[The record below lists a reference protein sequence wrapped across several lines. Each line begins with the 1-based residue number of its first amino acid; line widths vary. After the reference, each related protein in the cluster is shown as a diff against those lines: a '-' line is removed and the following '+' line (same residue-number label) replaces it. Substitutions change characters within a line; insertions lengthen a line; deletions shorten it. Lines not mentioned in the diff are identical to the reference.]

1 MTDLLAPASYKYQV
15 GGSLPSGAR
24 TYVKRKADTE
34 LYEALLAGHFCY
46 VFNARQMGKSSLRV
60 QVTQQLQVQG
70 VRCGVIDITAIGT
83 QQVTAEQWYA
93 SIIGSLVSSF
103 QLKLDLAQWWRSHA
117 HLSLPNRLSQ
127 FFDTVLLAQITEPI
141 VIFID
146 EIDSVLSLK
155 FSTDDFFALIRTCYN
170 RRADQPSY
178 QRLSFALFG
187 VTTPSDLIHDKT
199 RTPFNTA
206 KAIALRGF
214 QPQEAKVL
222 LPGLASSTLEPE
234 AVLERILDWTAGQPF
249 LTQKLCHL
257 FVTTRHTQLQ
267 ILISNELGET
277 PSSAAEQATAWVDRL
292 VQQFVL
298 SNWETQDDPEHLKT
312 IRDRLLFN
320 EQRAGRLLGAYQQL
334 LLRSAQAPDANLTT
348 AQTNYEI
355 DSQDQ
360 QELLLSGLVEK
371 RGNAL
376 SVKNHIYQTIFDPNW
391 VTQQLQHLRPYSQA
405 LSLWVASD
413 YQDESRLLRGQ
424 ALQDVL
430 RWSQNQSLSDIDYR
444 FLAASQE
451 LDRQEAQRLSE
462 TERLQEAEARLTVER
477 QRSLEQRRNLKIQQW
492 LLGGVTLTMLVAILS
507 AVFAYQQYQRTA
519 LSEIRAIVLSS
530 EALYASNRW
539 FDALLQA
546 IRGKQQ
552 LRKLNI
558 PDAALQAQ
566 IDAALERAV
575 LSIQERNRFSG
586 HQAAI
591 LAISYSSDGQQI
603 ATAGVDGSIRIWH
616 PNGKLLN
623 TITSREVTR
632 TLKFSPDGKYL
643 ASGGDSRVA
652 KLWNRDGSLYRRLVT
667 KASGI
672 WTLDFSPDGKALVTV
687 GTDSLGELWDVAS
700 GQLIRTFQKQ
710 KTGSRTTA
718 YSQDGNL
725 IAIGSVDGGVRLWNP
740 KGKLQA
746 SLPNHNA
753 TIQAIAFSPDQQ
765 IFATAT
771 DDGMLRL
778 WNRSDNSLRATV
790 KAHTAAIWSLAFS
803 PDSKTLISASWDKTV
818 KLWNR
823 DGKNVNTLRGH
834 TASVYGAVFSP
845 DGQAIASAGADN
857 VAVLWKTQSEFQRSI
872 KEIPG
877 ITIRLE
883 FSKDGKLL
891 ATGGNEEVVRLWQL
905 DGTLQR
911 TIKTHKAAAGGVRF
925 SPDGKYL
932 ATVSED
938 RSVKVWQLDG
948 KLKRVVG
955 SQPYALISVDW
966 SPDSKTLVTSA
977 ANGELWRWSL
987 DGQLLGKMK
996 GHTAAAWDVS
1006 FSPNGEM
1013 IGSASNDATV
1023 RLWSKEGQPLHTLKG
1038 HQAVVWNVAFSP
1050 DRRLLASGS
1059 GDTTVKVWQ
1068 QDGTLLQTLKGHK
1081 AAVWGV
1087 NFSPDGRLLATSSID
1102 ETVKLWHPTGKL
1114 LTTLTGHTS
1123 GVRAVAFHPTLPLL
1137 ASAGDDQSIILWNV
1151 DRIVKL
1157 DPLTYAC
1164 TWVQDYLTTNATLSP
1179 SDRALCS
1186 N

>member
-60 QVTQQLQVQG
+60 QVTQQLKAQG

-93 SIIGSLVSSF
+93 SIIGSLISSF
-103 QLKLDLAQWWRSHA
+103 QLKLDLAHWWRSHA

-178 QRLSFALFG
+178 LRLSFALFG

-199 RTPFNTA
+199 RTPFNIA

-222 LPGLASSTLEPE
+222 LPGLTSSTPEPE
-234 AVLERILDWTAGQPF
+234 AVLQRILDWTAGQPF

-257 FVTTRHTQLQ
+257 FVKTRHTQPQVLV
-267 ILISNELGET
+267 SNELGE
-277 PSSAAEQATAWVDRL
+277 PSSSAAEQATAWVDRL

-334 LLRSAQAPDANLTT
+334 LLRSAQAPEANPTT
-348 AQTNYEI
+348 DQANDEI

-376 SVKNHIYQTIFDPNW
+376 SIKNHIYQTIFDSHW
-391 VTQQLQHLRPYSQA
+391 VTHQLQRLRPYSQA
-405 LSLWVASD
+405 LALWVASD

-424 ALQDVL
+424 ALQEVL
-430 RWSQNQSLSDIDYR
+430 RWSQNQSLSAMDYR

-451 LDRQEAQRLSE
+451 LARHEAQRISE
-462 TERLQEAEARLTVER
+462 SERLQAVEARLTVER

-492 LLGGVTLTMLVAILS
+492 LLSGATLTMLVTIFS
-507 AVFAYQQYQRTA
+507 AVFAYKQYQQTA
-519 LSEIRAIVLSS
+519 LSELRAIVLSS

-552 LRKLNI
+552 LQKLNI
-558 PDAALQAQ
+558 PDAALQTQ

-575 LSIQERNRFSG
+575 LSIQEKNRFNG

-591 LAISYSSDGQQI
+591 LAIAFSPNGQEI
-603 ATAGVDGSIRIWH
+603 ATAGVDGSIRIWQ

-623 TITSREVTR
+623 TIKNREVTR
-632 TLKFSPDGKYL
+632 ALKFSPDGKYL
-643 ASGGDSRVA
+643 VSGGDSRVA
-652 KLWNRDGSLYRRLVT
+652 KLWNRDGSLYRAIT
-667 KASGI
+667 TQASGI
-672 WTLDFSPDGKALVTV
+672 WTLDFSPDSQSLITG
-687 GTDSLGELWDVAS
+687 GTDSFGELWDIAS
-700 GQLIRTFQKQ
+700 GQLIRKIQKQ
-710 KTGSRTTA
+710 KTGSRTIA
-718 YSQDGNL
+718 YSPDGKL
-725 IAIGSVDGGVRLWNP
+725 IAIGSVDGLVRLWSP
-740 KGKLQA
+740 EGQLRA
-746 SLPNHNA
+746 TLPNHNA
-753 TIQAIAFSPDQQ
+753 TIQAIAFSADQQ
-765 IFATAT
+765 TFATAT
-771 DDGMLRL
+771 DDGILRL
-778 WNRSDNSLRATV
+778 WNRQDNTLIKSV

-803 PDSKTLISASWDKTV
+803 PDSKTLATASWDKTI
-818 KLWNR
+818 KLWHRN
-823 DGKNVNTLRGH
+823 GNNFNTLRGH
-834 TASVYGAVFSP
+834 TASVWGVAFSP
-845 DGQAIASAGADN
+845 DGQTIASAGADN
-857 VAVLWKTQSEFQRSI
+857 TAILWKTQSEFQRSI

-877 ITIRLE
+877 ITTRLE

-891 ATGGNEEVVRLWQL
+891 ATAGNEKVVRLWQL
-905 DGTLQR
+905 DGTLKQ
-911 TIKTHKAAAGGVRF
+911 TIATHKAAAGGVRF
-925 SPDGKYL
+925 SPNGQYL

-938 RSVKVWQLDG
+938 RSLKVWQLDG
-948 KLKRVVG
+948 KLKREVG
-955 SQPYALISVDW
+955 SQPYAMISVDW

-977 ANGELWRWSL
+977 ANGELWQWGI
-987 DGQLLGKMK
+987 DGQLIGKLK

-1006 FSPNGEM
+1006 YGPDGEM

-1023 RLWSKEGQPLHTLKG
+1023 RLWSKAGKPIHILKG

-1068 QDGTLLQTLKGHK
+1068 RNGTLLRTLKGHK

-1087 NFSPDGRLLATSSID
+1087 NFSPDGALLATSSID

-1114 LTTLTGHTS
+1114 VTTLTGHTS

-1137 ASAGDDQSIILWNV
+1137 ASAGDDQSIMLWNV
-1151 DRIVKL
+1151 DRILKL

-1164 TWVQDYLTTNATLSP
+1164 AWAKDYLTTNAALSP
-1179 SDRALCS
+1179 SDRTLCS

>member
-1 MTDLLAPASYKYQV
+1 MTDLLVPASYEYQV

-34 LYEALLAGHFCY
+34 LYEALLAGDYCY

-60 QVTQQLQVQG
+60 QVTQQLQTQG

-83 QQVTAEQWYA
+83 QQVTPEQWYA

-117 HLSLPNRLSQ
+117 YLSLPNRLSQ
-127 FFDTVLLAQITEPI
+127 FFDTVLLAQITDPI

-170 RRADQPSY
+170 RRTDQPSY

-199 RTPFNTA
+199 RTPFNIA

-222 LPGLASSTLEPE
+222 LTGLASSTSEPE
-234 AVLERILDWTAGQPF
+234 AILQRILDWTAGQPF
-249 LTQKLCHL
+249 LTQKLCRL
-257 FVTTRHTQLQ
+257 VVKTRHTQSQ
-267 ILISNELGET
+267 VFVDNELSEN
-277 PSSAAEQATAWVDRL
+277 SSSTTEQAIAWVDRL
-292 VQQFVL
+292 VQQFIL

-334 LLRSAQAPDANLTT
+334 LLRSTQTTDANSVTDQ
-348 AQTNYEI
+348 ANFEV

-371 RGNAL
+371 RGNIL
-376 SVKNHIYQTIFDPNW
+376 SVKNRIYQTIFDPSW
-391 VTQQLQHLRPYSQA
+391 VTQQLQRLRPYSQA
-405 LSLWVASD
+405 LELWVASD

-430 RWSQNQSLSDIDYR
+430 RWSQNQSLSAMDYR

-451 LDRQEAQRLSE
+451 LARNEAQRLSE
-462 TERLQEAEARLTVER
+462 NERLQEVEARLKIER

-492 LLGGVTLTMLVAILS
+492 LLSGVTLTMLVAIFS
-507 AVFAYQQYQRTA
+507 AVFAYKQYQQTA
-519 LSEIRAIVLSS
+519 LSELRAIVLSS

-552 LRKLNI
+552 LQKLNI
-558 PDAALQAQ
+558 PDSALQAQ

-575 LSIQERNRFSG
+575 LSIQEKNRFNG

-591 LAISYSSDGQQI
+591 LAIAYSPDGKQI
-603 ATAGVDGSIRIWH
+603 ATAGVDGSIRIWQ

-623 TITSREVTR
+623 TIKNREVTR
-632 TLKFSPDGKYL
+632 ALKFSPDGKYL

-652 KLWNRDGSLYRRLVT
+652 KLWNQDGSLHRAIKT
-667 KASGI
+667 QASGI
-672 WTLDFSPDGKALVTV
+672 WTLDFSPDSKYLVTG
-687 GTDSLGELWDVAS
+687 GTDSFGELWDIAS
-700 GQLIRTFQKQ
+700 GKSIRTFQKQ
-710 KTGSRTTA
+710 RTGSRTLA
-718 YSQDGNL
+718 YSPDGKL
-725 IAIGSVDGGVRLWNP
+725 IAIGSVDGLVRLWTP
-740 KGKLQA
+740 EGELQA
-746 SLPNHNA
+746 TLPNHNA

-771 DDGMLRL
+771 DDGVLRL
-778 WNRSDNSLRATV
+778 WNRKDNTLIKSV
-790 KAHTAAIWSLAFS
+790 KAHAAAIWSLAFS
-803 PDSKTLISASWDKTV
+803 PDSQTLATASWDKTI
-818 KLWNR
+818 KLWHRN
-823 DGKNVNTLRGH
+823 GTNFNTLRGH
-834 TASVYGAVFSP
+834 TASVWGAVFSP
-845 DGQAIASAGADN
+845 DGQSIASAGADN
-857 VAVLWKTQSEFQRSI
+857 IAILWRTQSEFQRSI
-872 KEIPG
+872 REIPG

-911 TIKTHKAAAGGVRF
+911 TIETHKAATGGVRF
-925 SPDGKYL
+925 SPDGQYL

-938 RSVKVWQLDG
+938 RNLKVWQLDG
-948 KLKRVVG
+948 KLERVVG

-977 ANGELWRWSL
+977 ANGELWRWGVN
-987 DGQLLGKMK
+987 GQLLGKMK

-1006 FSPNGEM
+1006 FSPDGNM
-1013 IGSASNDATV
+1013 IGSVSNDATV
-1023 RLWSKEGQPLHTLKG
+1023 RLWSKEGKPIHVLKG

-1059 GDTTVKVWQ
+1059 GDTTVKIWQ
-1068 QDGTLLQTLKGHK
+1068 QDGTLLHTLKGHK
-1081 AAVWGV
+1081 AAVWGI
-1087 NFSPDGRLLATSSID
+1087 NFSPDGQLLATSSID
-1102 ETVKLWHPTGKL
+1102 ETVKLWHPNGKL
-1114 LTTLTGHTS
+1114 ITTLTGHTS

-1151 DRIVKL
+1151 DRILKL

-1164 TWVQDYLTTNATLSP
+1164 AWAQDYLTTNAALNP
-1179 SDRALCS
+1179 SDRALCP